1 MGKIKKLPRGSFW
14 GVLTEEEGLEP
25 PSLTAAVFKTA
36 DLPISLFLQGNTRI
50 EKNELF
56 CQAMLEKRRRLFKF
70 YNMKEPNEKQALES
84 QKILDLLFSYMPKI
98 AAERKMDNLLVLM
111 ADLGRSIV
119 SADRC
124 SLWLV
129 DENRG
134 ELWTKVAHGVSEL
147 RIPIDAGFVGYSV
160 KTAEP
165 LLIKDAYQDPRF
177 DRRSDEKTHYRT
189 TSVMTVPLMDSA
201 GNVMGVFQ
209 AINKQG
215 QDELGEAAVFSVQ
228 DLERLSLTAVYS
240 AKTVE
245 SAMLNM
251 ELEATQREIIH
262 ILGEVSE
269 YRSEETGDHI
279 QRVAEISY
287 MLAKFLGLPEDES
300 ERIRLAAPMHD
311 LGKVGI
317 PDAILNKPGRFT
329 DDEYTIMK
337 THSEIGYNM
346 LHNSKRKL
354 LRFAAEIARSHH
366 ERWDGRGYPKGIA
379 GEEIPLAG
387 RICSVADVLDA
398 LSSPRCYKQPWPEDK
413 VKEEFQKQ
421 RGGQFQP
428 ELVDVLM
435 EHWDEIY
442 RLYRHD
448 PD

>member
-1 MGKIKKLPRGSFW
+1 M
-14 GVLTEEEGLEP
+14 TEL
-25 PSLTAAVFKTA
+25 
-36 DLPISLFLQGNTRI
+36 D
-50 EKNELF
+50 
-56 CQAMLEKRRRLFKF
+56 
-70 YNMKEPNEKQALES
+70 EKQVVES
-84 QKILDLLFSYMPKI
+84 QRILELLFAYMPKI
-98 AAERKMDNLLVLM
+98 AAERKMDGLLILM
-111 ADLGRSIV
+111 ADLGRAIV
-119 SADRC
+119 AADRC

-129 DENRG
+129 DNDRG

-147 RIPIDAGFVGYSV
+147 RIPYNAGFVGYSV
-160 KTAEP
+160 RTAEP

-189 TSVMTVPLMDSA
+189 TSVMTVPLMNSA

-215 QDELGEAAVFSVQ
+215 TDEQGEPAVFSTQ

-269 YRSEETGDHI
+269 YRSQETGDHI
-279 QRVAEISY
+279 QRVAEISC
-287 MLAKFLGLPEDES
+287 MLAKFLGLPENEV

-379 GEEIPLAG
+379 GEDIPLAG

-398 LSSPRCYKQPWPEDK
+398 LSSPRCYKQPWPEEK
-413 VKEEFQKQ
+413 VKEEFIKQ
-421 RGGQFQP
+421 RGAQFQP

-442 RLYRHD
+442 SLYRHD
-448 PD
+448 PN

>member
-1 MGKIKKLPRGSFW
+1 M
-14 GVLTEEEGLEP
+14 
-25 PSLTAAVFKTA
+25 
-36 DLPISLFLQGNTRI
+36 
-50 EKNELF
+50 ELD
-56 CQAMLEKRRRLFKF
+56 
-70 YNMKEPNEKQALES
+70 EKQAVKS
-84 QKILDLLFSYMPKI
+84 RQILQLLFSYMPKI

-129 DENRG
+129 DEDSG

-147 RIPIDAGFVGYSV
+147 RIPRNAGFVGYSV
-160 KTAEP
+160 KTGEP
-165 LLIKDAYQDPRF
+165 LLIEDAYQDPRF

-189 TSVMTVPLMDSA
+189 TSVMTVPLMNSSGD
-201 GNVMGVFQ
+201 VMGVFQ
-209 AINKQG
+209 AINKRGKNEQ
-215 QDELGEAAVFSVQ
+215 GEAAVFSIQ

-269 YRSEETGDHI
+269 YRSQETGDHI
-279 QRVAEISY
+279 QRVAEISF
-287 MLAKFLGLPEDES
+287 MLAKFLGLPEEEV

-329 DDEYTIMK
+329 DDEYTVMK
-337 THSEIGYNM
+337 THSEIGYSM

-366 ERWDGRGYPKGIA
+366 ERWDGKGYPAGVKG
-379 GEEIPLAG
+379 EDIPLAG

-398 LSSPRCYKQPWPEDK
+398 LSSPRCYKQPWPEEK
-413 VKEEFQKQ
+413 VKEEFVKQ
-421 RGGQFQP
+421 RGAQFQP

-435 EHWDEIY
+435 AHWDEVY
-442 RLYRHD
+442 SLYRRD
-448 PD
+448 SKAV

>member
-1 MGKIKKLPRGSFW
+1 M
-14 GVLTEEEGLEP
+14 TGL
-25 PSLTAAVFKTA
+25 
-36 DLPISLFLQGNTRI
+36 D
-50 EKNELF
+50 EKEVV
-56 CQAMLEKRRRLFKF
+56 
-70 YNMKEPNEKQALES
+70 ES
-84 QKILDLLFSYMPKI
+84 QRILELLFAYMPKI
-98 AAERKMDNLLVLM
+98 AAERKMDSLLVLM

-119 SADRC
+119 MADRC

-129 DENRG
+129 DEDSG

-147 RIPIDAGFVGYSV
+147 RIPYNAGFVGYSV
-160 KTAEP
+160 RTGEP

-189 TSVMTVPLMDSA
+189 TSVLTVPLMDSA
-201 GNVMGVFQ
+201 GGVMGVYQ

-215 QDELGEAAVFSVQ
+215 ENELGETGVFSIQ

-269 YRSEETGDHI
+269 YRSQETGDHI
-279 QRVAEISY
+279 QRVAEISC
-287 MLAKFLGLPEDES
+287 MLAKFLELPENEV
-300 ERIRLAAPMHD
+300 ERIRLATPMHD

-329 DDEYTIMK
+329 DDEYSIMK

-366 ERWDGRGYPKGIA
+366 ERWDGRGYPKGLA

-387 RICSVADVLDA
+387 RICSIADVLDA
-398 LSSPRCYKQPWPEDK
+398 LSSPRCYKQPWPEEK
-413 VKEEFQKQ
+413 VKDEFLKQ

-442 RLYRHD
+442 SHYRR
-448 PD
+448 

>member
-1 MGKIKKLPRGSFW
+1 M
-14 GVLTEEEGLEP
+14 TGL
-25 PSLTAAVFKTA
+25 
-36 DLPISLFLQGNTRI
+36 D
-50 EKNELF
+50 EKEVV
-56 CQAMLEKRRRLFKF
+56 
-70 YNMKEPNEKQALES
+70 ES
-84 QKILDLLFSYMPKI
+84 QRILELLFTYMPKI
-98 AAERKMDNLLVLM
+98 AAERKMDSLLVLM

-119 SADRC
+119 MADRC

-129 DENRG
+129 DEDSG

-147 RIPIDAGFVGYSV
+147 RIPYNAGFVGYSV
-160 KTAEP
+160 RTGEP

-189 TSVMTVPLMDSA
+189 TSVLTVPLMDSA
-201 GNVMGVFQ
+201 GGVMGVYQ

-215 QDELGEAAVFSVQ
+215 ENELGETGVFSIQ

-269 YRSEETGDHI
+269 YRSQETGDHI
-279 QRVAEISY
+279 QRVAEISC
-287 MLAKFLGLPEDES
+287 MLAKFLELPENEV
-300 ERIRLAAPMHD
+300 ERIRLATPMHD

-346 LHNSKRKL
+346 LRNSKRKL

-366 ERWDGRGYPKGIA
+366 ERWDGRGYPKGLA

-387 RICSVADVLDA
+387 RICSIADVLDA
-398 LSSPRCYKQPWPEDK
+398 LSSPRCYKQPWPEEK
-413 VKEEFQKQ
+413 VKDEFLKQ

-442 RLYRHD
+442 SHYRR
-448 PD
+448 

>member
-1 MGKIKKLPRGSFW
+1 MPEQ
-14 GVLTEEEGLEP
+14 V
-25 PSLTAAVFKTA
+25 
-36 DLPISLFLQGNTRI
+36 D
-50 EKNELF
+50 
-56 CQAMLEKRRRLFKF
+56 
-70 YNMKEPNEKQALES
+70 KQVVES
-84 QKILDLLFSYMPKI
+84 QRILELLFSYMPKI

-129 DENRG
+129 DEDGG

-147 RIPIDAGFVGYSV
+147 RIPLNAGFVGYSV
-160 KTAEP
+160 RTGEP

-177 DRRSDEKTHYRT
+177 DRRSDEKTHYHT
-189 TSVMTVPLMDSA
+189 TSVMTVPLMNSM
-201 GNVMGVFQ
+201 GRVMGVFQ

-215 QDELGEAAVFSVQ
+215 VDDQGDPEIFSIQ

-245 SAMLNM
+245 SAMLNA

-269 YRSEETGDHI
+269 YRSQETGDHI

-287 MLAKFLGLPEDES
+287 ILAKLIGLPEEEV

-329 DDEYTIMK
+329 DDEYSIMK
-337 THSEIGYNM
+337 SHSEIGYNM
-346 LHNSKRKL
+346 LCNSKRKL

-366 ERWDGRGYPKGIA
+366 ERWDGRGYPKGIS
-379 GEEIPLAG
+379 GEDIPLAG
-387 RICSVADVLDA
+387 RICAVADVLDA
-398 LSSPRCYKQPWPEDK
+398 LSSPRCYKQPWPEEK
-413 VKEEFQKQ
+413 VKEEFIKQ
-421 RGGQFQP
+421 RGAQFQP
-428 ELVDVLM
+428 ELVDVLV

-442 RLYRHD
+442 GAYRREAARYSL
-448 PD
+448 

>member
-1 MGKIKKLPRGSFW
+1 M
-14 GVLTEEEGLEP
+14 TELE
-25 PSLTAAVFKTA
+25 
-36 DLPISLFLQGNTRI
+36 D
-50 EKNELF
+50 
-56 CQAMLEKRRRLFKF
+56 
-70 YNMKEPNEKQALES
+70 KQVVES
-84 QKILDLLFSYMPKI
+84 QRILELLFSYMPKI

-129 DENRG
+129 DEDNG
-134 ELWTKVAHGVSEL
+134 ELWTKVAHGVNEL
-147 RIPIDAGFVGYSV
+147 RIPHNAGFVGYSV
-160 KTAEP
+160 RTGEP

-189 TSVMTVPLMDSA
+189 TSVMTVPLMNSM
-201 GNVMGVFQ
+201 GHVMGVFQ

-215 QDELGEAAVFSVQ
+215 VNEKGEQEVFSVH

-245 SAMLNM
+245 SAMLNA

-262 ILGEVSE
+262 ILGDASE
-269 YRSEETGDHI
+269 SRSQETGDHI

-287 MLAKFLGLPEDES
+287 TLAKLMGLPEEDVDN
-300 ERIRLAAPMHD
+300 IRLAAPMHD

-329 DDEYTIMK
+329 DEEYAIMK
-337 THSEIGYNM
+337 SHSEKGYNM
-346 LHNSKRKL
+346 LCNSKRKL

-366 ERWDGRGYPKGIA
+366 ERWDGRGYPRGIA
-379 GEEIPLAG
+379 GEEIPLAA
-387 RICSVADVLDA
+387 RICAVADVLDA
-398 LSSPRCYKQPWPEDK
+398 LSSPRCYKQPWPEEK
-413 VKEEFQKQ
+413 VKDEFIKQ
-421 RGGQFQP
+421 RGAQFQP
-428 ELVDVLM
+428 ELVDVLI

-442 RLYRHD
+442 GIYRREAARSF
-448 PD
+448 

>member
-1 MGKIKKLPRGSFW
+1 M
-14 GVLTEEEGLEP
+14 TGL
-25 PSLTAAVFKTA
+25 
-36 DLPISLFLQGNTRI
+36 D
-50 EKNELF
+50 EKEVV
-56 CQAMLEKRRRLFKF
+56 
-70 YNMKEPNEKQALES
+70 ES
-84 QKILDLLFSYMPKI
+84 QRILELLFAYMPKI
-98 AAERKMDNLLVLM
+98 AAERKMDSLLVLM

-119 SADRC
+119 MADRC

-129 DENRG
+129 DEDSG

-147 RIPIDAGFVGYSV
+147 RIPYNAGFVGYSV
-160 KTAEP
+160 RTGEP

-189 TSVMTVPLMDSA
+189 TSVLTVPLMDSA
-201 GNVMGVFQ
+201 GGVMGVYQ

-215 QDELGEAAVFSVQ
+215 ENELGETGVFSIQ

-269 YRSEETGDHI
+269 YRSQETGDHI
-279 QRVAEISY
+279 QRVAEISC
-287 MLAKFLGLPEDES
+287 MLAKFLELPETEV
-300 ERIRLAAPMHD
+300 ERIRLATPMHD

-346 LHNSKRKL
+346 LHDSKRKL

-366 ERWDGRGYPKGIA
+366 ERWDGRGYPKGLA

-387 RICSVADVLDA
+387 RICSIADVLDA
-398 LSSPRCYKQPWPEDK
+398 LSSPRCYKQPWPEEK
-413 VKEEFQKQ
+413 VKDEFLKQ

-442 RLYRHD
+442 SHYRR
-448 PD
+448 

>member
-1 MGKIKKLPRGSFW
+1 M
-14 GVLTEEEGLEP
+14 TELDERQ
-25 PSLTAAVFKTA
+25 VV
-36 DLPISLFLQGNTRI
+36 
-50 EKNELF
+50 
-56 CQAMLEKRRRLFKF
+56 
-70 YNMKEPNEKQALES
+70 ES
-84 QKILDLLFSYMPKI
+84 QRILELLFAYMPKI
-98 AAERKMDNLLVLM
+98 AAERKMDGLLILM

-119 SADRC
+119 AADRC

-129 DENRG
+129 DNDRG

-147 RIPIDAGFVGYSV
+147 RIPHDAGFVGYSV
-160 KTAEP
+160 KTGEP

-189 TSVMTVPLMDSA
+189 TSVMTVPLMNSA

-215 QDELGEAAVFSVQ
+215 TNEQGEAAVFSIQ

-269 YRSEETGDHI
+269 YRSQETGDHI

-287 MLAKFLGLPEDES
+287 MLAKFLGLPEVEV
-300 ERIRLAAPMHD
+300 ERVRLAAPMHD

-329 DDEYTIMK
+329 DDEYAIMK

-346 LHNSKRKL
+346 LHNSKRQL
-354 LRFAAEIARSHH
+354 LRFAAEISRSHH
-366 ERWDGRGYPKGIA
+366 ERWDGRGYPRGIA

-398 LSSPRCYKQPWPEDK
+398 LSSPRCYKQPWPEEK
-413 VKEEFQKQ
+413 VKEEFLKQ
-421 RGGQFQP
+421 RGAQFQP

-442 RLYRHD
+442 SLYRRNSD
-448 PD
+448 